1 MPAETR
7 AFSNLLLASAS
18 SKFYSLASTCLEGCT
33 TSGVGKTETARIL
46 SDLLAPGQ
54 PLPKINFG
62 NYSSKDS
69 LNSLIGSP
77 RGYIG
82 SEEGELALKIE
93 ASESGVILIDEFEK
107 ADPAVWNFFLDLL
120 ESGHFTDSQ
129 GVMHDL
135 NGYAIVFTSNAPREE
150 VREKFPPELLSRF
163 SLKARLAPLSTEDKQ
178 AFVRRYIENVATKY
192 QRIRNTLP
200 HPDDVANAALEGIDV
215 SKEENIRVLKNEAR
229 KWFADY
235 INECADL

>member
-18 SKFYSLASTCLEGCT
+18 SEFYSLASTRLEGCT

-62 NYSSKDS
+62 NYSSNDS

-82 SEEGELALKIE
+82 SEEGELSLKIE
-93 ASESGVILIDEFEK
+93 ASESSVILIDEFEK
-107 ADPAVWNFFLDLL
+107 TNPAVWNFFLDLL

-129 GVMHDL
+129 GAMHGLD
-135 NGYAIVFTSNAPREE
+135 GYTIVFTSNAPKEE
-150 VREKFPPELLSRF
+150 VRGKFPPELLSRF
-163 SLKARLAPLSTEDKQ
+163 GLKARFAHYSKKQLVRRLEQSIAKRTTIDASPEGLPIGRPRTAFRPCPKRARGVLPTRAPLFPTTDRK
-178 AFVRRYIENVATKY
+178 
-192 QRIRNTLP
+192 LP
-200 HPDDVANAALEGIDV
+200 GLPP
-215 SKEENIRVLKNEAR
+215 R
-229 KWFADY
+229 
-235 INECADL
+235 